1 MRVEVLFF
9 GGLREI
15 LACPRTVAECEG
27 ETASL
32 VRVRE
37 LVEQRFPKLKAFEGN
52 TRLALNED
60 FLTTDELAT
69 KQLSDGDVL
78 AYIPP
83 VTGG

>member
-1 MRVEVLFF
+1 MRVQVLFF

-15 LACPRTVAECEG
+15 LACHQTVAECAG
-27 ETASL
+27 DRATLTS
-32 VRVRE
+32 VRRV
-37 LVEQRFPKLKAFEGN
+37 VEQRFPKLVAFQGN

-60 FLTTDELAT
+60 FLAPDELLTAE
-69 KQLSDGDVL
+69 LSDGDVL